1 MRIAVYTDYS
11 YRREQGSLYGERAFV
26 LFLGRLARSFE
37 RVVIPGRL
45 DQRSGRAHYRVAD
58 EIDFVP
64 LPYYESVTRPLQAGW
79 AWLRSLRV
87 FWKVLGE
94 VDAVWLL
101 GPHPLCLAFWAMAV
115 LRRRKVALG
124 VRQNTPVYAR
134 ARHPSKRAV
143 HVLADLLDGAYR
155 LLARHCPTV
164 VVGPELAQRYSA
176 APRLLE
182 IAVTLVDE
190 ADVVQPDIALQ
201 RPYDGELQALS
212 VGRLE
217 TEKNPLLLAEVVKQ
231 LADAGSR
238 WRLLVCGEGPL
249 ADDLELRLRELGVA
263 DRVRLAGYVPF
274 DDGLKQ
280 LYEDSHA
287 LLHVSWTEGVPQVLY
302 EAFASGTPVV
312 ATAVGGV
319 EQAVGDSALLV
330 PPGEAGP
337 PAAALQRIADDALLR
352 DRLVRSG
359 VERVRA
365 RTLELEA
372 RRVAE
377 FISAY

>member
-11 YRREQGSLYGERAFV
+11 YRREGGNLYGERAFV
-26 LFLGRLARSFE
+26 LFLGRLAKSFE
-37 RVVIPGRL
+37 RVIVPGRL
-45 DQRSGRAHYRVAD
+45 DQRPGRAHYRVAD
-58 EIDFVP
+58 EIDFVA
-64 LPYYESVTRPLQAGW
+64 LPFYESVTRPLQAGW

-101 GPHPLCLAFWAMAV
+101 GPHPLCLAFWLLAV
-115 LRRRKVALG
+115 LRRRKVVLG

-155 LLARHCPTV
+155 LLARRCPTV
-164 VVGPELAQRYSA
+164 VVGPELAQQYSA

-190 ADVVQPDIALQ
+190 VNIVEPDVALQ
-201 RPYDGELQALS
+201 HSYDGELQALS

-217 TEKNPLLLAEVVKQ
+217 TEKNPLLLAEIVKR

-249 ADDLELRLRELGVA
+249 TDDLQARLLELGVA
-263 DRVRLAGYVPF
+263 DRVRLAGYVPL
-274 DDGLKQ
+274 DGGLQQ

-302 EAFASGTPVV
+302 EAFAAGTPVV

-319 EQAVGDSALLV
+319 QQAVGDSALLV
-330 PPGEAGP
+330 APGDAGP
-337 PAAALQRIADDALLR
+337 PAAALQRLADDAKLR

-365 RTLELEA
+365 RTLEVEA

-377 FISAY
+377 FISAS